1 MKKILII
8 SYFFPPSNITGG
20 YRVFSWA
27 KYLNNFGIYPVIVTR
42 RWDKSSEQGIIY
54 EKFGEYEVYYLP
66 YKQTLR
72 DKIANK
78 SYPRLIKV
86 FGKLLTLFEIFFQ
99 NFSTRVVPYNNLYY
113 KSISILEKDSEIKLI
128 ITSAKP
134 FILFKFGYDLQKKF
148 NKPWIADYRDD
159 WSTSQWYNLK
169 CNKDLY
175 TTNKL
180 LKYIESS
187 RERKWLSKATYF
199 TTISNYYTK
208 IIGEFINKPGFTV
221 MNGYDNDEFKKNSKE
236 THYDEFTITYN
247 GSLYFSQQIEPFL
260 EGLKEVINYFKGE
273 IKIRI
278 YFPGLSDKK
287 QKIRIK
293 SILNGF
299 ETNYTITDRMIK
311 DKIIRIQKKSHLL
324 LMISHKGIKGVTSSK
339 IFEYIGI
346 NKPII
351 LFPSDNDILEK
362 IITSTNS
369 GYIWNTYDEIVNGL
383 KKIISEYILD
393 NKVLFL
399 EQSENK
405 EFYSRKSQTKELADV
420 ITKALKVYN

>member
-27 KYLNNFGIYPVIVTR
+27 KYLNNFGVYPIIVTR
-42 RWDKSSEQGIIY
+42 RWDENSEKGIIY
-54 EKFGEYEVYYLP
+54 KKFEGYEVYYLP
-66 YKQTLR
+66 YKENLR
-72 DKIANK
+72 DKIAKN
-78 SYPRLIKV
+78 SHSILIKI

-99 NFSTRVVPYNNLYY
+99 NFFTRAIPYNNLYY

-148 NKPWIADYRDD
+148 NMPWIADYRDD

-169 CNKDLY
+169 GNKDLY

-180 LKYIESS
+180 LKYIESN
-187 RERKWLSKATYF
+187 REKKWLSKATYF

-208 IIGEFINKPGFTV
+208 IIGEFIKKPGFTV
-221 MNGYDNDEFKKNSKE
+221 MNGYDDEEFKKHSKE
-236 THYDEFTITYN
+236 TYYDEFTITYN
-247 GSLYFSQQIEPFL
+247 GSLYFSQEIEPFL
-260 EGLKEVINYFKGE
+260 EGLKEVINYFKGKIE
-273 IKIRI
+273 IRI

-293 SILNGF
+293 SLLKGF
-299 ETNYTITDRMIK
+299 EINYIITDRMIK
-311 DKIIRIQKKSHLL
+311 DKIIKIQKKSHLL

-339 IFEYIGI
+339 IFEYLGI

-351 LFPSDNDILEK
+351 LFPSDDDVLEK
-362 IITSTNS
+362 IILSTNS
-369 GYIWNTYDEIVNGL
+369 GYIWNSQDEIVNGL
-383 KKIISEYILD
+383 KKIISEYIINNNMIL
-393 NKVLFL
+393 L
-399 EQSENK
+399 EQNKDK

-420 ITKALKVYN
+420 IAKAIKVYN